1 MMQELRDAKR
11 ALGFGVT
18 FLAYAAWLAYVAWRK
33 ASASSRDTRAKLI
46 HDGAEKRRPIL
57 LREEGLTE

>member
-18 FLAYAAWLAYVAWRK
+18 FLAYAAWLAYLAWK
-33 ASASSRDTRAKLI
+33 KSTDASRDTRAKLI
-46 HDGAEKRRPIL
+46 HDGAEKRRSIL

>member
-1 MMQELRDAKR
+1 MNELRDAKR

-18 FLAYAAWLAYVAWRK
+18 FFVYAAWLAWTAWQRSQR
-33 ASASSRDTRAKLI
+33 ASNDTRAKLI